1 MWSDGQVDGCAGCGL
16 PRWGARRY
24 IRHSQPA
31 HPAAQRPQVLMES
44 VWYYVVNGA
53 QTGPVSL
60 AELKD
65 AAATGK
71 LSPPDLVWQ
80 EGTADWVP
88 ARTVAGL
95 FPAAPPPRPMPV
107 VPHQ

>member
-1 MWSDGQVDGCAGCGL
+1 
-16 PRWGARRY
+16 
-24 IRHSQPA
+24 
-31 HPAAQRPQVLMES
+31 MES
-44 VWYYVVNGA
+44 VWYYVINGA
-53 QTGPVSL
+53 QTGPVSF

-88 ARTVAGL
+88 LPGTVRHGFTHFRLEVAVIAGSGKADGLWSGVDRLGEHALPTLMKKIARHAVSAL
-95 FPAAPPPRPMPV
+95 A
-107 VPHQ
+107 

>member
-1 MWSDGQVDGCAGCGL
+1 
-16 PRWGARRY
+16 
-24 IRHSQPA
+24 
-31 HPAAQRPQVLMES
+31 MES

-71 LSPPDLVWQ
+71 LAPADLVWQ

-88 ARTVAGL
+88 ARTVAGM
-95 FPAAPPPRPMPV
+95 FPAAPPPPPRVAPPL
-107 VPHQ
+107 PPSGPPQPT